1 MKKVKV
7 LSLFSGIGAFEKAL
21 NNIGIDYELVGY
33 VEKCKHAS
41 KAYSVIHNVDE
52 NLNLGNILYV
62 NEKELPDFDLMTWGF
77 PCTNFSRATRNK
89 IENRNGLN
97 NDESGLYFE
106 GIRILKEKKPSISII
121 ENVPDL
127 LIDKFKEQF
136 EIIMTDLDEAGY
148 TSHYKLLN
156 AYDYNTPQSRE
167 RVIIVSIRN
176 DIYNGFNFP
185 NPTPLDIKSSDLLLP
200 IEEISDKFKKIN
212 PVIIDKIKTRKLK
225 KPTLCPTL
233 TKAIGKAGS
242 SSEYIA
248 NCAFVYQNTGDL
260 RRMTPMETLLFQGF
274 SKEDYFKMK
283 KHTSDTQIF
292 NFSGNTIPVKLLE
305 AVFKELLIDYKYAD
319 KINNLK
325 EDDNSKVKEVLL
337 NTESYLCN
345 DNNQLYFDIF

>member
-21 NNIGIDYELVGY
+21 NNIGINYELVGY
-33 VEKCKHAS
+33 VEKCKYAS

-52 NLNLGNILYV
+52 NLNLGNILHV

-77 PCTNFSRATRNK
+77 PCTNFTKCRRDKAEKRQ
-89 IENRNGLN
+89 GLK

-106 GIRILKEKKPSISII
+106 GIRILKENRPLISII

-127 LIDKFKEQF
+127 LTDEFKEQF
-136 EIIMTDLDEAGY
+136 EIITNDLKEAGY
-148 TSHYKLLN
+148 TSHFKLLN
-156 AYDYNTPQSRE
+156 ADDYNTPQSRK
-167 RVIIVSIRN
+167 RVIIVSIRD
-176 DIYNGFNFP
+176 DIYNGFDFP
-185 NPTPLDIKSSDLLLP
+185 APTLLDIKSCDLLLP

-225 KPTLCPTL
+225 NPTLCPTI
-233 TKAIGKAGS
+233 TKAVGRAGS
-242 SSEYIA
+242 SSEYIS

-274 SKEDYFKMK
+274 SKEDYFEMK

-305 AVFKELLIDYKYAD
+305 AVFKALLIDYKYID
-319 KINNLK
+319 KINSLK
-325 EDDNSKVKEVLL
+325 EDDDLIVKEELL
-337 NTESYLCN
+337 NTKSYLCN